1 MLLTGNKTTLH
12 PMKLKSTDVQN
23 FKRDGFIRINRLI
36 DDETVGKLRVYYD
49 QFMNGEIACDEKNR
63 KLGGVIPLLLHPRLY
78 HDYFRSNPALDE
90 AAQAAVQLMGNSEV
104 KFNFDMLI
112 DKPPLT
118 EKETPWHQ
126 DQAYA
131 QKPFTPAGTKIE
143 SSGIQ
148 FWVALDD
155 VDVETGCMQFIPGF
169 HTQPLLEHYVVSGD
183 PTTDS
188 RLLATKQID
197 TSKVVAM
204 PLKAGGCTV
213 HHYGTPHYTGPNRS
227 ATRKRRA
234 YIFNYLPADYVVQ

>member
-1 MLLTGNKTTLH
+1 
-12 PMKLKSTDVQN
+12 MKLNSTDVQN
-23 FKRDGFIRINRLI
+23 FKRDGFIRIDRLI
-36 DDETVGKLRVYYD
+36 DNETVEKLRVYYD
-49 QFMNGEIACDEKNR
+49 QFMNGEIASSDENR
-63 KLGGVIPLLLHPRLY
+63 KLGGAIPLLLHPRLY
-78 HDYFRSNPALDE
+78 HDYFRHNPALDE
-90 AAQAAVQLMGNSEV
+90 SMEVAAQLMDSSAV

-131 QKPFTPAGTKIE
+131 QKPFTPAGTPIE
-143 SSGIQ
+143 NSGIQ

-155 VDVETGCMQFIPGF
+155 VDVETGCMQFIPGL
-169 HTQPLLEHYVVSGD
+169 HTRPLLEHYLVSGD
-183 PTTDS
+183 PSTDS

-197 TSKVVAM
+197 ALKVV
-204 PLKAGGCTV
+204 PLPLQAGGCTV

-234 YIFNYLPADYVVQ
+234 YIFNYLPAACGI